1 MMKIFKRL
9 RREEDGQSL
18 IMVVLL
24 LGVLLSFSA
33 LIVDVGLLYAEKSKL
48 QNAADAAALA
58 GAQVLPN
65 KTLAQGFVETY
76 AGSNGVPAS
85 DISNISYPGGENKQI
100 KVEVESEVPYIF
112 ANFLD
117 VVGTS
122 TIVTASAVAE
132 KKSNWKGESLP
143 FINITF
149 DYSST
154 DPISW
159 TQVGPGIKGTITDFY
174 TKGSSSDTYFEV
186 DYANGITVKPGF
198 SDGVKGLDESKLKD
212 GLELIITEDDENIK
226 KVYLFSLRSEVIQ
239 SEQFTVKDKKNNPK
253 TIYFDDLNKLGE
265 GDVIDP
271 EQLVLIECL
280 FLRVDNY
287 NNKHSMELKY
297 LNNVFDLGNSGLDQD
312 GNPLPDLPDF
322 PTENLHGGGAS
333 RLVE

>member
-117 VVGTS
+117 LVGTG
-122 TIVTASAVAE
+122 TTVTASATAE
-132 KKSNWKGESLP
+132 KDFEWNGEALP
-143 FINITF
+143 FINLDDDYIADPKIVAWEKTGPGDFESLWPTEYELFNGDKDDDHSKTYFTIDYSNGISVTKGTVATIKQEVGYIYEQKKPVYIFSLSSAVIKSGKYNSIKNKDVIPLSDLILLRVTF
-149 DYSST
+149 DSYDYS
-154 DPISW
+154 
-159 TQVGPGIKGTITDFY
+159 G
-174 TKGSSSDTYFEV
+174 
-186 DYANGITVKPGF
+186 
-198 SDGVKGLDESKLKD
+198 
-212 GLELIITEDDENIK
+212 
-226 KVYLFSLRSEVIQ
+226 
-239 SEQFTVKDKKNNPK
+239 K
-253 TIYFDDLNKLGE
+253 T
-265 GDVIDP
+265 
-271 EQLVLIECL
+271 L
-280 FLRVDNY
+280 FLTVTEVYDIKNGVFPT
-287 NNKHSMELKY
+287 EY
-297 LNNVFDLGNSGLDQD
+297 LNNDSEGNSHLI
-312 GNPLPDLPDF
+312 
-322 PTENLHGGGAS
+322 E
-333 RLVE
+333 